1 MSLYGWGVVDIIAIS
16 KLAIRVYTAYQDAP
30 GEYKNIS
37 EEVRSLQIVVDGAIH
52 YFEGGTLS
60 DSKRHEGQKVLQ
72 GCQSVLEDLG
82 SLIKKHKGI
91 ASAKRKRWQIFKRV
105 KFSNHNIT
113 ALRGRLISNTVLL
126 NSFIRRFVLAT

>member
-1 MSLYGWGVVDIIAIS
+1 M
-16 KLAIRVYTAYQDAP
+16 
-30 GEYKNIS
+30 
-37 EEVRSLQIVVDGAIH
+37 DGAIH

-60 DSKRHEGQKVLQ
+60 DNKRYECQEVLQ

-82 SLIKKHKGI
+82 SLIEKHKGI

-113 ALRGRLISNTVLL
+113 ALRGRLTSNTILL
-126 NSFIRRFVLAT
+126 NSFIQRFVPAVVI